1 MKILRTTDKVSVSA
15 QGVTATIS
23 PLSQGQKVEIM
34 STIGV
39 VAGKEQTDLTRQAH
53 LTVKYCVKEI
63 DGIDTFDGE
72 KYSLTKDSNG
82 NLTDDCAAELVSAL
96 AQTGL
101 LEQTANIAL
110 GVLKETK
117 GYKLKVNGKEIDLS
131 KKS

>member
-1 MKILRTTDKVSVSA
+1 MKILRTTDKVAVSA

-39 VAGKEQTDLTRQAH
+39 VAGKEQTDMARQAH

-63 DGIDTFDGE
+63 DGIETFDGE
-72 KYSLTKDSNG
+72 KYTLTKDSNG
-82 NLTDDCAAELVSAL
+82 FLTDDCAAELVSAL

-110 GVLKETK
+110 GVLKVAK

-131 KKS
+131 KNS